1 MEILNGRWRVSIAV
15 GAVCLTL
22 VLAVGSQ
29 LIAWGAM
36 QTSVEVQNT
45 AIEELKDAVIMHTTA
60 LNKRITIQE
69 RKFDE
74 RMLVL
79 RERIWD
85 IKLSL
90 STSMR
95 RTIP

>member
-1 MEILNGRWRVSIAV
+1 MEILNGRWRVYIAIA
-15 GAVCLTL
+15 AVCLTL
-22 VLAVGSQ
+22 VLAIGPQ
-29 LIAWGAM
+29 LVVWGQL

-74 RMLVL
+74 RILVL
-79 RERIWD
+79 QERIWD

-90 STSMR
+90 SPAMR

>member
-1 MEILNGRWRVSIAV
+1 MERLNGKLRGWIAV
-15 GAVCLTL
+15 AAVCLTL
-22 VLAVGSQ
+22 VLAIGPQ
-29 LIAWGAM
+29 LVAWGQL

-85 IKLSL
+85 IKMSL
-90 STSMR
+90 SPSMR